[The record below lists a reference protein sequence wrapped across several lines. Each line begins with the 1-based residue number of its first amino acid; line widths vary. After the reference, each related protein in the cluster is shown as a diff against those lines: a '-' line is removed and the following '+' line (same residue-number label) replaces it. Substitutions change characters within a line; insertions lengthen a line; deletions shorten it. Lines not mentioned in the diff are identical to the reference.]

1 MGRHVAKAE
10 KELSRCEQSAA
21 RWQAESAAKRAE
33 LADLESRLGDD
44 VLADEASALR
54 LTRQVADLRAA
65 VDTADR
71 TAASAAQRLAAAHV
85 DVDRARAVEL
95 REQAADLRKQAAAR
109 AEVTVALLAKL
120 EAHEGSQYVPHE
132 PRRDAVALAAAGSIT
147 WALPRTTVI
156 LTQAAALEADAAV
169 LDEKAA
175 VQVRQHAGPHAATT
189 SAGLVASA

>member
-10 KELSRCEQSAA
+10 KELSRCEDTLA

-44 VLADEASALR
+44 VLADESAAVR

-65 VDTADR
+65 LDTADR
-71 TAASAAQRLAAAHV
+71 TAASAAQRLATARA

-95 REQAADLRKQAAAR
+95 REQAAELRAQASKR
-109 AEVTVALLAKL
+109 AEVTAKLLAQL
-120 EAHEGSQYVPHE
+120 RAHEGTDFVPFE
-132 PRRDAVALAAAGSIT
+132 PKRDAVALAAAGKIT
-147 WALPRTTVI
+147 WTRPHTEVI
-156 LTQAAALEADAAV
+156 LTQAAALEADAAA
-169 LDEKAA
+169 LDEKVAEQDRQLAA
-175 VQVRQHAGPHAATT
+175 PCAATT